1 MSIALLEF
9 NPEAESLE
17 QESFEASGLATD
29 AEASVLDESQEMEF
43 ASGLLEI
50 AHEQGIGR
58 YIDQLITSVAQS
70 CHKPISSLARRELG
84 RLLREPAGR
93 ALPALHPQRSLQAGV
108 SSAARVFG
116 LELEG
121 LSNEDRDFETAKGF
135 IRLAESAARRLAN
148 EPHGHSPEEA
158 ARNALL

>member
-29 AEASVLDESQEMEF
+29 TEASVLDESQEMEF

-50 AHEQGIGR
+50 THEQGIGR

-70 CHKPISSLARRELG
+70 CHKPISSLARRELS
-84 RLLREPAGR
+84 RLLREAAGR
-93 ALPALHPQRSLQAGV
+93 ALPALHPQ
-108 SSAARVFG
+108 
-116 LELEG
+116 
-121 LSNEDRDFETAKGF
+121 
-135 IRLAESAARRLAN
+135 
-148 EPHGHSPEEA
+148 
-158 ARNALL
+158 